1 MRRGRIAGDPG
12 AAANCHHVMSRVIE
26 GRFIFDRQVKEK
38 FREFLVAHCEF
49 AGVELITWCCM
60 SNHFHLLVQVPNAE
74 ESRAALDDEEIL
86 RRLGLVSTG
95 DRVKEARQMIVRM
108 KEEPSEKGYLEYRER
123 LVSRMYDVSV
133 FMQELKKRFT
143 WWYNK
148 RVGRK
153 GPLWEDRFKSVLV
166 EDDEKVLLTMAAY
179 IDLNP
184 VRAGLVKDPK
194 DYRWSGYG
202 EAVAGKRERRLGLM
216 RAFGPMK
223 RGEVRDGR
231 SWKRYQ
237 AFYRKYLYGAGEESP
252 LEDDDAT
259 RKRRGAHG
267 AKAVAAVTRADGEL
281 SVAQVVR
288 VRLRYFTDSVAFGS
302 EAWVESVFARNR
314 ERLNVKR
321 ERGARVLKTAGLKDL
336 RGMVD
341 LRGELG

>member
-1 MRRGRIAGDPG
+1 
-12 AAANCHHVMSRVIE
+12 
-26 GRFIFDRQVKEK
+26 VKEK
-38 FREFLVAHCEF
+38 FREFLLAHCAF

-74 ESRAALDDEEIL
+74 TSRAALDDEEIL
-86 RRLGLVSTG
+86 RRLSLVSTG
-95 DRVKEARQMIVRM
+95 DRVKEARQMIERM
-108 KEEPSEKGYLEYRER
+108 KEEPSESGYLEYRER

-143 WWYNK
+143 WWYNR

-166 EDDEKVLLTMAAY
+166 EDDEKVLLPMAAY

-202 EAVAGKRERRLGLM
+202 EAVEGKRERRLGLM
-216 RAFGPMK
+216 RAFGPVK

-237 AFYRKYLYGAGEESP
+237 AFYRKYLYGAGEVSA
-252 LEDDDAT
+252 LDDAAT
-259 RKRRGAHG
+259 RKRRGAHVP
-267 AKAVAAVTRADGEL
+267 KAVAAVTRADGQL
-281 SVAQVVR
+281 GLAQVVR
-288 VRLRYFTDSVAFGS
+288 VRMRYFTDSVALGS
-302 EAWVESVFARNR
+302 EAWVEAVFERNR
-314 ERLNVKR
+314 EILKVKR
-321 ERGARVLKTAGLKDL
+321 ERGARVLKVPGLKDL

-341 LRGELG
+341 LRGELMG

>member
-1 MRRGRIAGDPG
+1 MERG
-12 AAANCHHVMSRVIE
+12 
-26 GRFIFDRQVKEK
+26 K
-38 FREFLVAHCEF
+38 
-49 AGVELITWCCM
+49 
-60 SNHFHLLVQVPNAE
+60 
-74 ESRAALDDEEIL
+74 RA
-86 RRLGLVSTG
+86 RW
-95 DRVKEARQMIVRM
+95 MM
-108 KEEPSEKGYLEYRER
+108 ER

-216 RAFGPMK
+216 KAFGPLK
-223 RGEVRDGR
+223 RGEVRAGR

-237 AFYRKYLYGAGEESP
+237 AFYQKYLYGAGEESA
-252 LEDDDAT
+252 LDDGAT
-259 RKRRGAHG
+259 RKRRGAH
-267 AKAVAAVTRADGEL
+267 APKAVEAVTRAGGEL
-281 SVAQVVR
+281 SVAAIVR
-288 VRLRYFTDSVAFGS
+288 VRLRYFTDSVALGS
-302 EAWVESVFARNR
+302 EAWVESVFERNR
-314 ERLNVKR
+314 ERLKVKR
-321 ERGARVLKTAGLKDL
+321 ERGARAIKAAGLKDL
-336 RGMVD
+336 RGLVD